1 MLWAGQGVRQ
11 ILWNP
16 GVHYHVHKGLS
27 LLPVLN
33 QAHPVHALLSYCLKN
48 HCNVILPSF
57 LSSFFMAPQQPYV
70 GLCLLI
76 VRGFEITLRR
86 TTLGRTPL
94 NERQHTTLTRDRH
107 PCSRRDSNPQSQQA
121 SGRRPKRSRGH
132 RDRLRYRLR
141 VGIPSGFL
149 SSSFV
154 SNTLYTFL
162 LSPMRV
168 TCPAHLIFPDL

>member
-1 MLWAGQGVRQ
+1 VDRQGIRQ

-27 LLPVLN
+27 LLPILS
-33 QAHPVHALLSYCLKN
+33 QAHPVHAILPYCLKN
-48 HCNVILPSF
+48 HCNVVLPSF
-57 LSSFFMAPQQPYV
+57 LSSSFFMAQQPYV
-70 GLCLLI
+70 GLDLLT
-76 VRGFEITLRR
+76 VGGFEITLRR
-86 TTLGRTPL
+86 TTLGRSSL
-94 NERQHTTLTRDRH
+94 NERQHTILTRERH

-132 RDRLRYRLR
+132 RDRLPYLLR

-149 SSSFV
+149 RSSFA
-154 SNTLYTFL
+154 SNTLYTCL

-168 TCPAHLIFPDL
+168 TCPAHLIVPDL